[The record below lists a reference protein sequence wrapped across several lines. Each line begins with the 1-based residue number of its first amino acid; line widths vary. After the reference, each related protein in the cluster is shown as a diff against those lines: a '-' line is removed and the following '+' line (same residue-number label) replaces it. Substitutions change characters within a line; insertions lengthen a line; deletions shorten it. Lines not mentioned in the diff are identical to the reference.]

1 MKIASIILSLLLSD
15 VKREVIYVELLF
27 ISLFIKVG
35 WFMLVAF
42 LSHLI
47 KTFIYQHDPADRQLT
62 GHLSLCY

>member
-1 MKIASIILSLLLSD
+1 MKIASIVLSLLLSD

-35 WFMLVAF
+35 WFMLFAF

-47 KTFIYQHDPADRQLT
+47 KTFTYQHDPADRQLT
-62 GHLSLCY
+62 GRLSLCH